1 MGAGGGAGRGVETTL
16 ILFVVG
22 RLNVERRSSMRK
34 LVLIVVVILNQVI
47 IDGKELLS
55 FLFLLFL
62 YSLICDMEMAICSSE
77 KNFHNKLSA
86 IRE

>member
-16 ILFVVG
+16 TWFVVG

-55 FLFLLFL
+55 LSYFSFLF
-62 YSLICDMEMAICSSE
+62 SDMEMAQCSSE